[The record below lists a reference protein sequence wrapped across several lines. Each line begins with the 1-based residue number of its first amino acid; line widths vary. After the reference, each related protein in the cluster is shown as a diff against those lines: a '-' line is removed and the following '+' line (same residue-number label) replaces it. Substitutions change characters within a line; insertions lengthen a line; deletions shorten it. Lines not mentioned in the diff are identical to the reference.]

1 MYNKVIM
8 AGNLT
13 KDIEI
18 RYSQSGTPVGSTA
31 IASNR
36 KITLQNGEKKEEVCF
51 IDIAFFGRTA
61 EVAHQYLHRGSKIL
75 IEGRLSLD
83 QWTDQYGKKQSKH
96 SIVVESMQ
104 MLGSKQGQT
113 EDGSSATDPSK
124 ADSKKDSP
132 DLPSAKENNQ
142 TSAPFRDDGE
152 ELQF

>member
-13 KDIEI
+13 KDVEI

-36 KITLQNGEKKEEVCF
+36 RFTLQNGEKKEEVCF

-75 IEGRLSLD
+75 IEGRLSFD

-104 MLGSKQGQT
+104 MLGSKHDQK
-113 EDGSSATDPSK
+113 ED
-124 ADSKKDSP
+124 DSNPITPRQDELKMDRP
-132 DLPSAKENNQ
+132 NLPSNKENTQLN
-142 TSAPFRDDGE
+142 SPFEDDGE
-152 ELQF
+152 ELLF